1 MTNTHEVL
9 GSPGDLELRLP
20 RNSPFVGSLRHAP
33 QGEILQSSL
42 DRLLRRRGGGSA
54 GSWTLDARRSGTGA
68 LTNPNV
74 SQVEGDSHDDF
85 AESSKKLPSSS
96 PYVGFQRHAPPS
108 PLLSFA
114 DVPFGQ
120 RLQHVEVLEGLPE
133 LDAKDESLPGELPEE
148 VWYEVMRLVL
158 DVPDLAQFSRVC
170 MGFHKV
176 VESEDAWRDRV
187 VRVPPSC
194 LEQFAPHLDR
204 WLCAWSAA
212 KKLVLPRSTQLL
224 SEVSQ
229 RAPTLPVEV
238 SWRFDRHLKGD
249 GVEVLKHGCS
259 VRRVAEEELV
269 VLGDAALPCGPDR
282 SPYLEVH
289 IDKCG
294 EGIGD
299 QINDFGFGVTAS
311 DPEEIGELGSVADE
325 VPRSWVVD
333 FTQSMVCLS
342 VNNREAS
349 QGKRLSAAALKEG
362 CRVGLLVKPMA
373 FEIYIDG
380 KLRDSLPVRV
390 EDRVPH
396 NVGLYPVLDLYGR
409 TIEISKTEAEEPMND
424 HA

>member
-1 MTNTHEVL
+1 
-9 GSPGDLELRLP
+9 
-20 RNSPFVGSLRHAP
+20 
-33 QGEILQSSL
+33 
-42 DRLLRRRGGGSA
+42 
-54 GSWTLDARRSGTGA
+54 
-68 LTNPNV
+68 
-74 SQVEGDSHDDF
+74 
-85 AESSKKLPSSS
+85 
-96 PYVGFQRHAPPS
+96 VGFQRHAPPS

-133 LDAKDESLPGELPEE
+133 LDAKDDLPGELPEE

-311 DPEEIGELGSVADE
+311 DPEEISELGSVADE

-409 TIEISKTEAEEPMND
+409 TIEISKTEAEEPMKD